1 MNKYLLTF
9 ILSTA
14 VLTQAALATPEAA
27 PGIQH
32 PANRPEISKMA
43 RPPKMKKHKNELNE
57 RLKLT
62 EEQKQ
67 KAGELRAASQE
78 KMKPLMTE
86 LIQKQQ
92 QRNQLENSDGNDKEI
107 QTLNNE
113 IRNIR
118 QELHNIIIQNER
130 DFMQILTPEQL
141 DEFNKMREERK
152 QIIHQ
157 KRMLQKGQPHI
168 NNTQIQINNS
178 QK

>member
-1 MNKYLLTF
+1 MNKYFLTF
-9 ILSTA
+9 ILSIA
-14 VLTQAALATPEAA
+14 VLTQTATAAQETVHKILPSASKS
-27 PGIQH
+27 
-32 PANRPEISKMA
+32 EISK
-43 RPPKMKKHKNELNE
+43 PVKQLKMKKHKNELNE

-67 KAGELRAASQE
+67 QAGELRAASQE

-92 QRNQLENSDGNDKEI
+92 QRNHLENSDGNDKEI
-107 QTLNNE
+107 QALNNE
-113 IRNIR
+113 IRTIR

-152 QIIHQ
+152 QIIHK
-157 KRMLQKGQPHI
+157 KRMMKNQPH
-168 NNTQIQINNS
+168 
-178 QK
+178 